1 MKKSFWSLTAFAL
14 VSSIGSS
21 MVMPY
26 IPIYGKEIGMSVT
39 LAGILVFVFY
49 GMDTLARIPIGSLSG
64 LIGYHRV
71 VLSGGFSIFLASILY
86 IISGPFPKLLFLAQ
100 LFFGIGFS
108 VTWVTIPSYI
118 TLKKQS
124 LAIYSFFVGVGWFLG
139 PPLGGYIKD
148 SLGMGDLFIGFFIH
162 SVILIFI
169 SLIFYYV
176 HRPKFDYGRKIN
188 NFSTEVATSYI
199 EGKKIAMK
207 GGRVVIA
214 FAVSFVMF
222 MAFSMAYSLV
232 PLYFE
237 AIGLISFQIGILQ
250 SFRQGSST
258 VVRLGLRKI
267 LNIADDVT
275 VLTVGMFGTG
285 ISIILISMIEST
297 LWLTVF
303 SVMWGLS
310 AGMYFPIV
318 IDLIAKGTDEKER
331 GVALG
336 VRGTIGTLGSAVG
349 VLLFSGLA
357 DTFSVHFSLGIVGTF
372 VVGFGAFIW
381 IIWKYFMKKG
391 KTDKN

>member
-1 MKKSFWSLTAFAL
+1 MKKSFWLLTSFAL
-14 VSSIGSS
+14 VSSVGSS

-26 IPIYGKEIGMSVT
+26 IPIYGKEIGMSVA

-71 VLSGGFSIFLASILY
+71 VLGGGISLFAASILY
-86 IISGPFPKLLFLAQ
+86 NISDPYPKLLFLAQ
-100 LFFGIGFS
+100 LFFGVGFS
-108 VTWVTIPSYI
+108 MTWVTIPSYI

-124 LAIYSFFVGVGWFLG
+124 LSIYSFFVGVGWFLG

-148 SLGMGDLFIGFFIH
+148 SIGMGSLFIGFFIH
-162 SVILIFI
+162 AVILI
-169 SLIFYYV
+169 LIAVLFYFV
-176 HRPKFDYGRKIN
+176 HRPNFDYGKKID
-188 NFSTEVATSYI
+188 NFSTEVANSFI
-199 EGKKIAMK
+199 QGVKIAMK

-214 FAVSFVMF
+214 FAVSFIMF

-237 AIGLISFQIGILQ
+237 AVGLISFQIGILQ

-258 VVRLGLRKI
+258 IVRLGLKKI
-267 LNIADDVT
+267 LSIADDVT

-285 ISIILISMIEST
+285 LSIILISMIESQI
-297 LWLTVF
+297 WLTVF

-331 GVALG
+331 GIALG
-336 VRGTIGTLGSAVG
+336 VRGTIGTMGSAIG

-357 DTFSVHFSLGIVGTF
+357 DTFSVHFSLTLVGTF
-372 VVGFGAFIW
+372 VFGFGLFVW
-381 IIWKYFMKKG
+381 IMWNYYMKK
-391 KTDKN
+391 D